1 MCGLA
6 GFWQPAGDRADALT
20 ARVRGM
26 AERIAHRGP
35 DDTGEWVDA
44 ATGVAL
50 GFRRLAIV
58 DLSPTGHQPMR
69 SGDGRLVLAYNG
81 EIYNYLD
88 LRAGLESQG
97 VAFRGTS
104 DTEVILELAARRGV
118 GEMVRAAWGM
128 FAMAVWDAD
137 RRVLWLARDRL
148 GKKPLYYA
156 RGADGTWIFGSEL
169 KSLRAHP
176 ACPGEVDRPAVASL
190 LRYGCIPATAS
201 IYTGIHKLPPGSL
214 ARLDADGRLEIEPY
228 WRARTVVEAA
238 VARRRP
244 IADDDAIEA
253 CDRLLRDAVRRRM
266 MADVPVGAFLSGG
279 IDSSLVVALMQAE
292 STRQVRTFAIGF
304 TDPAYDEAPA
314 AAAVARHLGT
324 DHTEFYVTPEEA
336 LAVIPRLPAIYDEPF
351 ADSSQIPTYVVSSL
365 ARRHVTVALTG
376 DGGDEMF
383 GGYPR
388 HVLADRV
395 WRRVGAVPGA
405 ARRLAAGALDAV
417 PSDVWN
423 TLFSAVRP
431 ILPPRTRQVRAGDR
445 ARRLAHLLGAPGLD
459 GLYDVLV
466 TQWVD
471 AERVVEGAVRTAP
484 WAAAEARGL
493 AVASAAE
500 RVMFEDLVW
509 YLPEDIL
516 VKADRASMAVSLE
529 LRAPLLDHRLVD
541 FSWELP
547 HALRIRDGRGK
558 WLLRRVLDRYV
569 PAPLV
574 DRPKTGFMLPVGP
587 WLRGP
592 LRDWAEALLSPAALA
607 DAGLVDVPAVRAVW
621 ARHLA
626 ARSDETA
633 RLWPVLMLQGW
644 LAGGRV

>member
-6 GFWQPAGDRADALT
+6 GFWQPSGDRAEALT
-20 ARVRGM
+20 ERVRRM

-35 DDTGEWVDA
+35 DDAGEWVDGGA
-44 ATGVAL
+44 GLAL

-69 SGDGRLVLAYNG
+69 SADGRIVLAYNG

-88 LRAGLESQG
+88 LRAELEAQG

-118 GEMVRAAWGM
+118 AEMVRAAWGM
-128 FAMAVWDAD
+128 FAMAAWDAD

-148 GKKPLYYA
+148 GKKPLYYT

-176 ACPGEVDRPAVASL
+176 ACPGDVDRSAVASL

-201 IYTGIHKLPPGSL
+201 IYTGIHKLPPGAL
-214 ARLDADGRLEIEPY
+214 ARLDADGRIEIEPY

-238 VARRRP
+238 VTRRRP
-244 IADDDAIEA
+244 IADEDAIEA

-279 IDSSLVVALMQAE
+279 IDSSTVVALMQAE

-395 WRRVGAVPGA
+395 WRRVGAVPGF
-405 ARRLAAGALDAV
+405 ARRLAAGALHAV

-423 TLFSAVRP
+423 ALFAAVRP
-431 ILPPRTRQVRAGDR
+431 LLPPRARQVRAGDR

-466 TQWVD
+466 TQWVE
-471 AERVVEGAVRTAP
+471 AERVVAGAARTAP
-484 WAAAEARGL
+484 WAEAEARGL
-493 AVASAAE
+493 AVGSAAE

-547 HALRIRDGRGK
+547 HALRIRNGRGK

-569 PAPLV
+569 PPALV

-592 LRDWAEALLSPAALA
+592 LRDWAETLLSPAALA
-607 DAGLVDVPAVRAVW
+607 EAGLVDAAAVRAVW
-621 ARHLA
+621 ARHLG

-644 LAGGRV
+644 LAGGRA